1 MSGLTDEQKKFNV
14 QLEWLK
20 ELGAD
25 LRARTQAE
33 YLYTAAALALYGG
46 VCWGVAALPKTG
58 CWVAIGVAAVAVL
71 ISWKIAADH
80 ETYRTIWKARGI
92 IINRLEPSKP
102 PRPEDS
108 LFPEPEHRK
117 WLWVKWGEWLTAC
130 SANRTNL
137 TSKLLGNVGAILA
150 PNTPVGLRDEPG
162 RGYVGS
168 IIVVVATA
176 FLAGLFCLHIAGSSC
191 TR

>member
-33 YLYTAAALALYGG
+33 YLYTAAALALFGG

-92 IINRLEPSKP
+92 IIKRVEPSKP
-102 PRPEDS
+102 PRPEAS
-108 LFPEPEHRK
+108 LFPEPERRK
-117 WLWVKWGEWLTAC
+117 WPWVKWGEGLTAS
-130 SANRTNL
+130 SANRP
-137 TSKLLGNVGAILA
+137 SKLLGKVGAILA
-150 PNTPVGLRDEPG
+150 PNTPVGLRCEPG

-176 FLAGLFCLHIAGSSC
+176 VLAGLFCLHIAGSSC

>member
-1 MSGLTDEQKKFNV
+1 MEGSRNNHQQAGA
-14 QLEWLK
+14 LK
-20 ELGAD
+20 ATT
-25 LRARTQAE
+25 AR
-33 YLYTAAALALYGG
+33 
-46 VCWGVAALPKTG
+46 
-58 CWVAIGVAAVAVL
+58 
-71 ISWKIAADH
+71 
-80 ETYRTIWKARGI
+80 
-92 IINRLEPSKP
+92 
-102 PRPEDS
+102 
-108 LFPEPEHRK
+108 EPEHRK

-176 FLAGLFCLHIAGSSC
+176 LLAGLFCLHIAGSSC